1 MSRLNIG
8 LDNGNY
14 FTKTVLTS
22 TPSGYTSYNN
32 KPFFT
37 DEFLYLDG
45 KYYIPNPEPF
55 PYRKNKTQNEDA
67 FILSMFGIAK
77 EVYARTQSKVMR
89 KGRFSGKKE
98 EFAAIQAG
106 IEQCTSINLG
116 VGVPPTHYSTLKNA
130 TVSYYEDRLKNGIE
144 FIYSDFHYIFKLNSC
159 DCFAQDLAAVIGYVP
174 SPEIKDSVTSYK
186 KYYAIDIGGMTADIV
201 TFMNGG
207 LDMRLC
213 DSKPLGILKMYEDI
227 INKVEMETG
236 KRIEQDIIETVLR
249 NEPCVLEDCMKALIR
264 SLAKDWFFYII
275 NSFSQ
280 LGADFESYPVLFLG
294 GGSLLFRQFFDTDIK
309 FAKYEF
315 IENSNANAVGYE
327 KLIALQSR
335 RK

>member
-22 TPSGYTSYNN
+22 TPSGYTSYN
-32 KPFFT
+32 KRPFFT
-37 DEFLYLDG
+37 DEFLYLNG

-55 PYRKNKTQNEDA
+55 PYRKDKTQNEDA
-67 FILSMFGIAK
+67 FILSILGIAK
-77 EVYARTQSKVMR
+77 EVYTRTRLKVMK
-89 KGRFSGKKE
+89 KGNLTEKKE
-98 EFAAIQAG
+98 TFEAIQAG

-116 VGVPPTHYSTLKNA
+116 VGVPPTHYSTLKDA
-130 TVSYYEDRLKNGIE
+130 TVRYHEDRLKDGID
-144 FIYSDFHYIFKLNSC
+144 FIYCDYHYNFKLNC
-159 DCFAQDLAAVIGYVP
+159 CNCFVQDLAAVIGYVP
-174 SPEIKDSVTSYK
+174 SPEIKNSVTSYK

-207 LDMRLC
+207 LDMKMC

-249 NEPCVLEDCMKALIR
+249 NEPSVLDETLKALIR
-264 SLAKDWFFYII
+264 SFAKDWFFFII
-275 NSFSQ
+275 NSFCQ

-327 KLIALQSR
+327 KLIALQTK